1 MPDMNSK
8 YLSRIDGTF
17 VWREYA
23 RRGWLDPAV
32 LLPDENARLNLSM
45 DGQDGSV
52 AEVELTADFTGLR
65 RRVLGA
71 LSAQG

>member
-1 MPDMNSK
+1 MHDA
-8 YLSRIDGTF
+8 
-17 VWREYA
+17 VA
-23 RRGWLDPAV
+23 RPGSPAA
-32 LLPDENARLNLSM
+32 DENARLNHTM

-71 LSAQG
+71 LSVQG